1 LPNSSS
7 PTGSPYIQVQNWVPN
22 VCEFHQ
28 VNSLSRKF
36 FIAAALENDWN
47 AGLLPPHRRNVQRR
61 KAANLQAKS
70 HIRRRFC

>member
-1 LPNSSS
+1 
-7 PTGSPYIQVQNWVPN
+7 
-22 VCEFHQ
+22 
-28 VNSLSRKF
+28 VNSLSRKS